1 MKCYHH
7 PVCDSFSVPFLLQSL
22 QDELG
27 SYHEG
32 HWKTF
37 DEIRKKSKL
46 RTNFLQVDKATNIMH
61 IEYAIPQ
68 NDEDKVR
75 EYMQF
80 ISREFRIRS
89 IPCCGRLED
98 WRMALFQSVQMERS
112 IESLKKVKKWHEQG
126 RETAPLV
133 EVIELL
139 IPCIL
144 HLESRVAKKVLN
156 ILFRQKLNEF
166 HRPKIKFLKSLET
179 VLQTAVSGTI
189 PSPSHWRLKHSK
201 DANGQIILDP
211 IQVRN
216 LIGLKMMKKVYII
229 VEVAT
234 ADGDDY
240 FRLKF
245 LVAVQA
251 YKEGIS
257 LLTMHRDLNAE
268 EQELFQDQIDVF
280 YENWIE
286 LFGEEGITNYIH
298 ILGSGHMLYFLQK

>member
-1 MKCYHH
+1 
-7 PVCDSFSVPFLLQSL
+7 
-22 QDELG
+22 
-27 SYHEG
+27 
-32 HWKTF
+32 
-37 DEIRKKSKL
+37 
-46 RTNFLQVDKATNIMH
+46 
-61 IEYAIPQ
+61 
-68 NDEDKVR
+68 
-75 EYMQF
+75 
-80 ISREFRIRS
+80 
-89 IPCCGRLED
+89 
-98 WRMALFQSVQMERS
+98 
-112 IESLKKVKKWHEQG
+112 
-126 RETAPLV
+126 
-133 EVIELL
+133 LL